1 MASFILSTSFLVLL
15 LALTSLFSMSEATS
29 SFTFTSFDKN
39 ASFESDDVSLNGDA
53 KLVDG
58 GASIQL
64 TDSVSRIGGGVVYK
78 KPIECKDTKA
88 DYFFSTV
95 FSFSMSPGRGGSVGF
110 VVFPPNGSL
119 DHSFF
124 EVKFDISDNFTK
136 LKDSSVTVGVY
147 GSTVPEEISNLT
159 VVNSDE
165 EEKEKMLLYVC
176 ITYQAN
182 TRYLH
187 ASLTKPKGY
196 KYPESGFSSRIDL
209 LKDESEFMV
218 GVKSYGGDFNLRSW
232 NLRAGHFSRSIH
244 SYAAL
249 LESKRRWEEEVEK
262 RRREKMRRTVTCS
275 VMTFGTI
282 GLVFFAMMR
291 IWGAFKRNYL
301 AVVVSRSIHSKEYE
315 KMEKVEV
322 VTSKAEAQQ
331 GKGKQAEA
339 IGCES
344 CDWWNTSASL
354 YTPFDGVVV
363 GTDVLITPFTY
374 DRTRR
379 DT

>member
-1 MASFILSTSFLVLL
+1 
-15 LALTSLFSMSEATS
+15 
-29 SFTFTSFDKN
+29 
-39 ASFESDDVSLNGDA
+39 
-53 KLVDG
+53 
-58 GASIQL
+58 
-64 TDSVSRIGGGVVYK
+64 
-78 KPIECKDTKA
+78 
-88 DYFFSTV
+88 
-95 FSFSMSPGRGGSVGF
+95 MSPGRGGSVGF

-136 LKDSSVTVGVY
+136 LKDSNVTVGVY

-209 LKDESEFMV
+209 LKDEDAFMV

-262 RRREKMRRTVTCS
+262 RRREKMRRTVTCF

-301 AVVVSRSIHSKEYE
+301 AVVVVVPEECGGKTKEYE
-315 KMEKVEV
+315 KMEKVEL
-322 VTSKAEAQQ
+322 VTSKGEAQQ
-331 GKGKQAEA
+331 GK
-339 IGCES
+339 
-344 CDWWNTSASL
+344 
-354 YTPFDGVVV
+354 
-363 GTDVLITPFTY
+363 
-374 DRTRR
+374 
-379 DT
+379 